1 MHLVVVHG
9 CCLGYSRIILRHL
22 RSKRDANATK
32 LHRDPEISPTSLP
45 DVAFTWVSIETIF
58 VSLGVLRLRETYQLR
73 LYTLR

>member
-1 MHLVVVHG
+1 MVVV
-9 CCLGYSRIILRHL
+9 LDIILRHS

-32 LHRDPEISPTSLP
+32 LQHRKKRIHRDTEISPTSLP
-45 DVAFTWVSIETIF
+45 DVAFTYVGMETIF